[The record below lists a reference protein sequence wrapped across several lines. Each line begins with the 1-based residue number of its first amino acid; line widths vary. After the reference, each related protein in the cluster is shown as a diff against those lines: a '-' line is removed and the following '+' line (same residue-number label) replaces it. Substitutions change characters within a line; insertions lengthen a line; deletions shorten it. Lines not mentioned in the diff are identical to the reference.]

1 MQKRKK
7 EFKLKIKELTEPIY
21 NRQETESD
29 PAWDAF
35 CNYRDMPDEE
45 RTITAVSQKL
55 HKSFT
60 LCRKWAK
67 MWSWKKRLT
76 AWQNEQIADEMDNFK
91 AQHTKSIQDNI
102 TLIGAFKTEIV
113 KYIKWFKDHKQ
124 DMMAGM
130 NPKDVVWIYQQMA
143 NLEQQMY
150 AEMFKKDGTEADAR
164 EQIIFTFER

>member
-1 MQKRKK
+1 
-7 EFKLKIKELTEPIY
+7 
-21 NRQETESD
+21 
-29 PAWDAF
+29 
-35 CNYRDMPDEE
+35 
-45 RTITAVSQKL
+45 
-55 HKSFT
+55 
-60 LCRKWAK
+60 

-91 AQHTKSIQDNI
+91 AQHTKSIKDNI

-113 KYIKWFKDHKQ
+113 KYIKWFKENRQ

-150 AEMFKKDGTEADAR
+150 AEIFRKDGTNETDAR